1 MTPNQ
6 DVKDMPLFD
15 VEYLRNGI
23 RHSYNGIL
31 IGLTHALLNGVN
43 ANYYEWRGKISTDM
57 ERRADCLQ

>member
-1 MTPNQ
+1 MTPNP

-43 ANYYEWRGKISTDM
+43 ANYYE
-57 ERRADCLQ
+57 

>member
-1 MTPNQ
+1 MTPNP
-6 DVKDMPLFD
+6 DVKDMSLFD

-31 IGLTHALLNGVN
+31 IGLTHALGVN
-43 ANYYEWRGKISTDM
+43 AIYYEWNGKISTDM